1 MFRSLD
7 ARSRLVLVRR
17 LLALHSL
24 VVGIG
29 LLILPERYLDIFGF
43 HAYHGRFFMMQGG
56 VFHIV
61 MAVAYVLA
69 SLRVDASPAW
79 PMLVVTVK
87 LTATLFLLL
96 YFWLA
101 EPSWMVL
108 ASAVGD
114 AIMGAAVIVT
124 YYQYRGG
131 FPTPRATSKWNG

>member
-1 MFRSLD
+1 MCVSVTLHWLMLPILVGMLYWLD
-7 ARSRLVLVRR
+7 MS
-17 LLALHSL
+17 
-24 VVGIG
+24 
-29 LLILPERYLDIFGF
+29 PE
-43 HAYHGRFFMMQGG
+43 A
-56 VFHIV
+56 
-61 MAVAYVLA
+61 
-69 SLRVDASPAW
+69 AW
-79 PMLVVTVK
+79 AMLVVTVK
-87 LTATLFLLL
+87 LTATVFLLL